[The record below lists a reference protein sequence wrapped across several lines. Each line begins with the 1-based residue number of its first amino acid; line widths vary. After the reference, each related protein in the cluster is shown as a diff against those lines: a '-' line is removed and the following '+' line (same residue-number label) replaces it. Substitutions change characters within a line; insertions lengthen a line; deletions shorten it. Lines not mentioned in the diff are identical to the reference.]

1 MFYDTRRLPFMETL
15 ERNWLPIRRELEQVT
30 QEDFQTYRN
39 FPMWKVFIFRKGF
52 DPKNIEHFPENC
64 ARCPETMRI
73 LDSIPG
79 VTSAAFS
86 RLLPGTHLWPHRCGN
101 TALRCHLGLIV
112 VDGCALNVGGMVRE
126 WAEGKTMA
134 FSAQVLHEAWNRNT
148 QARTVLLFDVR
159 PETIGMPLETLAQ
172 PKTPRETLAG
182 RWLAA
187 RYTVRKNW
195 DEMRKAMGLRPVAE
209 DHHH

>member
-1 MFYDTRRLPFMETL
+1 METF
-15 ERNWLPIRRELEQVT
+15 EREWRTIRRELEQVT
-30 QEDFQTYRN
+30 QEDFQTYRD

-52 DPKNIEHFPENC
+52 DPKDMAYFPENC

-73 LDSIPG
+73 LDSVPG

-101 TALRCHLGLIV
+101 TPLRCHLGLVV

-126 WAEGKTMA
+126 WSEGKTMA

-148 QARTVLLFDVR
+148 QARTVLLFDVHPATVGVR
-159 PETIGMPLETLAQ
+159 LETLAQ
-172 PKTPRETLAG
+172 PKTAREKLAG
-182 RWLAA
+182 RWLTT

-195 DEMRKAMGLRPVAE
+195 DDVRKSMGLRPVAE